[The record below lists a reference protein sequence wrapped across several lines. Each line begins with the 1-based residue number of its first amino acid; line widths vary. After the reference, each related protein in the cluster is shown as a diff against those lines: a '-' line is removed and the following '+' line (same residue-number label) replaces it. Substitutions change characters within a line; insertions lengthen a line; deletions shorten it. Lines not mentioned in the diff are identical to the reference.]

1 MIHICASPLCPDH
14 VIHQLCL
21 CPATKQKKVSV
32 ATSGKI
38 PFVVNKRASSV
49 KAAGIGIQ
57 QAAI

>member
-1 MIHICASPLCPDH
+1 MFVPCN
-14 VIHQLCL
+14 Q
-21 CPATKQKKVSV
+21 TKKKVSV